1 MEIKEAIEIT
11 QNEKECNYWVNS
23 KEYQALQKLISI
35 AEQVERAEGIKD
47 IPPQKL
53 SSGEL
58 WLPMWAKTHNGLNA
72 QWRALIAGRLEKVGE
87 EIDKIM
93 PCSCHEAYKSRRLS
107 APDCPNCNFKDDLTE
122 TIRALFLGENLKG
135 ESQGGG

>member
-35 AEQVERAEGIKD
+35 AEQVERVRGISD
-47 IPPQKL
+47 N
-53 SSGEL
+53 EL
-58 WLPMWAKTHNGLNA
+58 PLELQHEKQTPLYNIILNDRNS
-72 QWRALIAGRLEKVGE
+72 QWRALIVGRLEKVGE

-122 TIRALFLGENLKG
+122 TIRALFPGEKG
-135 ESQGGG
+135 